1 MSKCSA
7 DETPVCCCMD
17 VGTIMDNSDCTAS
30 YSRVFANRAEA
41 EQTLAALT
49 EKARSVESEPCKIT
63 PTFTEESDGVRLDI
77 DFTFACEAEMLIFRW
92 VCVNSSRYV
101 RPCQLLAG
109 AFSFLFFFSLCV
121 IAPTFPFLHLAK
133 CKKMVKTMIRSD
145 HFIYFFTGECY
156 GSGFTAGYPPGR
168 SYRHC

>member
-49 EKARSVESEPCKIT
+49 EKARNPNRAKSP
-63 PTFTEESDGVRLDI
+63 RLSLKSLTVYAWI
-77 DFTFACEAEMLIFRW
+77 SI
-92 VCVNSSRYV
+92 S
-101 RPCQLLAG
+101 LL
-109 AFSFLFFFSLCV
+109 
-121 IAPTFPFLHLAK
+121 PAK
-133 CKKMVKTMIRSD
+133 LKC
-145 HFIYFFTGECY
+145 
-156 GSGFTAGYPPGR
+156 
-168 SYRHC
+168 

>member
-49 EKARSVESEPCKIT
+49 EKPVAWNPNRAKSP
-63 PTFTEESDGVRLDI
+63 RLSLKSL
-77 DFTFACEAEMLIFRW
+77 T
-92 VCVNSSRYV
+92 VC
-101 RPCQLLAG
+101 
-109 AFSFLFFFSLCV
+109 
-121 IAPTFPFLHLAK
+121 
-133 CKKMVKTMIRSD
+133 
-145 HFIYFFTGECY
+145 
-156 GSGFTAGYPPGR
+156 AGYRFHFCLR
-168 SYRHC
+168 S